1 MIINNK
7 ENNKDG
13 QQHIT
18 NEHSV
23 RHSPPSEGLG
33 EVLVPSS
40 LLLATSQPTSYPFT
54 SYVLQRI

>member
-13 QQHIT
+13 QQHIP

-23 RHSPPSEGLG
+23 RLFPCLG
-33 EVLVPSS
+33 GVRELRWR
-40 LLLATSQPTSYPFT
+40 F
-54 SYVLQRI
+54 

>member
-23 RHSPPSEGLG
+23 RHSPPFGGAGGGFL
-33 EVLVPSS
+33 SS
-40 LLLATSQPTSYPFT
+40 HL
-54 SYVLQRI
+54 